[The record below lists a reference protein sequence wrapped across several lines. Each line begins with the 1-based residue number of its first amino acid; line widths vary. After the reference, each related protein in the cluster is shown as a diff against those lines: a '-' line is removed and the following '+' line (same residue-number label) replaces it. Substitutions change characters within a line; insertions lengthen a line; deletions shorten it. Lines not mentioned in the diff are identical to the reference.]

1 MERPPTPSN
10 EQNRLTALADYLVDY
25 KLPDQNYEALTRIA
39 RTVAQ
44 TPVAFISL
52 ITEERQCFKSRLGFE
67 LDETPREYSFC
78 AHLLTTEDTF
88 MEVPDAREDP
98 RFYDNPYVTGYPY
111 IVLYAGVPL
120 INAKGYRL
128 GTICVVDTNP
138 GHLSDD
144 QAQSLKALA
153 NQVVNLMELQ
163 KQQRELER
171 AKNTLQQKNEELQQF
186 AHRAAHDI
194 KSPLKNLSFL
204 SSYLTETQASNL
216 DAEGK
221 KMLDMVGRA
230 SNELETL
237 VEGILTHSESDKALA
252 QNSEAIELPGF
263 FEELQVLND
272 PNGSCDFQY
281 PETHHTIYT
290 NKPALKQVMT
300 NLITNAIKYGDKS
313 QTVISLCFEADTQYY
328 HFRVTDNGP
337 GISKAYQEQIFRM
350 FEVLSNKD
358 RHGQKGSGI
367 GLATVQK
374 LVKGLGGH
382 VSVSSEPG
390 SGSTF
395 KVSLPKPF

>member
-1 MERPPTPSN
+1 
-10 EQNRLTALADYLVDY
+10 
-25 KLPDQNYEALTRIA
+25 
-39 RTVAQ
+39 
-44 TPVAFISL
+44 
-52 ITEERQCFKSRLGFE
+52 
-67 LDETPREYSFC
+67 
-78 AHLLTTEDTF
+78 
-88 MEVPDAREDP
+88 
-98 RFYDNPYVTGYPY
+98 
-111 IVLYAGVPL
+111 
-120 INAKGYRL
+120 L

-138 GHLSDD
+138 RHLSDD
-144 QAQSLKALA
+144 QVESLKALA

-194 KSPLKNLSFL
+194 KSPLKNLSLL

-252 QNSEAIELPGF
+252 QNSEAIELPAF

-272 PNGSCDFQY
+272 PRGACDFQY

-313 QTVISLCFEADTQYY
+313 PTVIRLCFEADTQYY
-328 HFRVTDNGP
+328 HFRFTDNGP
-337 GISKAYQEQIFRM
+337 GISKAYHEQIFRM

-358 RHGQKGSGI
+358 RQGQKGSGI